1 MQDSELCASHP
12 WVTQRLECLL
22 CGVLIMMLR
31 VTGKRDQ
38 EFDVIELTAIT
49 NLVLD
54 TFYLLEQLASAM
66 LISDK
71 DTHFPRNASST

>member
-1 MQDSELCASHP
+1 
-12 WVTQRLECLL
+12 
-22 CGVLIMMLR
+22 MMLR